1 MAARCTALAFNPS
14 HLEIVSPVVIGSVR
28 ARLDRLDEP
37 SSNKVLPITIHGDA
51 AVTGRGVVQETLNM
65 SKARGYEVGGTVRIV
80 INNGLASPPL
90 TRWMPVRRRTV
101 LISVR
106 WFRHRFSTLMRM
118 IRKPLPL

>member
-1 MAARCTALAFNPS
+1 M
-14 HLEIVSPVVIGSVR
+14 VIGSVR

-80 INNGLASPPL
+80 INNRWASRPL
-90 TRWMPVRRRTV
+90 TRWMRARRRTAPT
-101 LISVR
+101 SVKWCR
-106 WFRHRFSTLMRM
+106 RRFST
-118 IRKPLPL
+118 